1 MIEVVKIT
9 TTSAVHKFGYSVKFY
24 HLLTERV
31 SVETVD
37 RTATNI
43 TNMYKTKIIPVFCHL
58 IKVKTASEFINS

>member
-43 TNMYKTKIIPVFCHL
+43 TNMYMSKVITIFRRL
-58 IKVKTASEFINS
+58 IKVKTASKFINS